1 MATLSSNDGSSRSQ
15 RFAFVTLV
23 TTDHYLPGALVL
35 AHSLRQ
41 AHTASSKP
49 AGALTPAD
57 LANLGA
63 AGLSNRTSIDKKV
76 DLVCLV
82 TPATVSVR
90 TVKTLVRYFD
100 KVVGVEPLSF
110 SSLAAAKANE
120 RGNPKD
126 RHSAEAKAARKV
138 RNETRKKLALLGRP
152 DLGESSGAALTKL
165 HAWRL
170 TGYDKI
176 VFLDADILVLRPISH
191 LFSITSSLA
200 ASPDIGW
207 PDAFNSGLMVLTPSL
222 TTFSA
227 MREFAIQSG
236 SWDGADQGFLN
247 DFFGG
252 EQGSSE
258 TGPGGGWQRLP
269 FRYNVTPNGGY
280 TFAPAYERYGSGI
293 MTAHF
298 IGQHKPWNRPK
309 PNAPSTRSSSSQSPA
324 NYDSLLY
331 RWHVAFE
338 ECYPQVAQMKSGF
351 ADVIHTERG
360 VEVVEKPFTV
370 PSYKA
375 VWDLEGRGDHSSHSS
390 GAESSSKRSSFQRI
404 RGIRTSSTQNIF
416 RGAGQAED
424 LKEMFSPA
432 IIAASAAAELE
443 NLATNPNV
451 VPNEGI
457 YISLPLDNR
466 TSLMA
471 AELDSGDDD
480 DDRSNDSDQTLHQSP
495 PFDNAQIQPISIP
508 ADQAGI
514 DETASGEWSPP
525 KVSWDPAR
533 GPPPSGG
540 GSSEYQMR
548 IPVDAFYV
556 NAWDQPL
563 AEQRRNANSYS
574 SESRSESQKRTLDK
588 LQREH
593 FFDNLGSVQP
603 DIRKVKPVFPWEA
616 SSSKHA
622 SSRTFPDEPAS
633 VVPGS
638 SDMQAS
644 HEAGSSSTPEGG
656 SNTDDLNPDRTIN
669 PPESTRKGGFP
680 AIITY
685 TNAWDNIDLK
695 GKGLRKANNGSSTH
709 NSRAIQVQVDQSH
722 RGTQTKREGRSRS
735 STLVPQNNNGGHQEG
750 NDTVSADQSGDGDN
764 ESSSSSDEEVERGGN
779 SWRREGPGPGYQR
792 RVESHQILSRSPRHN
807 QQQLASSPSLS
818 HYTHAG
824 SHHDQHYSHA
834 LHGSGSNIGFS
845 GSNDLLSGYI
855 PRTRSRS
862 SSNAS
867 NGGQHASIPHYA
879 NLPPPLRTF
888 YPRDGRSSPLIEEE
902 GFSSLSMPYEQ
913 LLASHDRNGRR
924 RMGIRTP
931 TTSQPGSANN
941 SGSSSPIFPI
951 ITPPNMS
958 PNHSRHDLSQL
969 SRHSNAQFGSRYLR
983 RGNQSQNRPYM

>member
-1 MATLSSNDGSSRSQ
+1 MTSISTNDTSSRSQ
-15 RFAFVTLV
+15 RFAFVTLI

-41 AHTASSKP
+41 AHATSSKP
-49 AGALTPAD
+49 AGTLTPAD

-76 DLVCLV
+76 DLICLV

-120 RGNPKD
+120 RGDPKD
-126 RHSAEAKAARKV
+126 RHSIEAKKARRV

-152 DLGESSGAALTKL
+152 DLGEKSGAALTKL

-176 VFLDADILVLRPISH
+176 IFLDADILVLRPIAH
-191 LFSITSSLA
+191 LFSITSPLA

-227 MREFAIQSG
+227 MREYAIQSG

-247 DFFGG
+247 DFYGG
-252 EQGSSE
+252 EQGGSE

-269 FRYNVTPNGGY
+269 FRYNVTPNAGY
-280 TFAPAYERYGSGI
+280 TFAPAYERYSSGI

-309 PNAPSTRSSSSQSPA
+309 PNLSRSQPSRHQSPA
-324 NYDSLLY
+324 DHDSLLY
-331 RWHVAFE
+331 RWHIAFE
-338 ECYPQVAQMKSGF
+338 ECYPQVLQMKNGM

-375 VWDLEGRGDHSSHSS
+375 VWDLEGKGDGSSHSS
-390 GAESSSKRSSFQRI
+390 GNETSSKRSSFQRV
-404 RGIRTSSTQNIF
+404 RGIRTPSTQTMF

-443 NLATNPNV
+443 SLSSNPNII
-451 VPNEGI
+451 PNEGI

-480 DDRSNDSDQTLHQSP
+480 DDDRSSDSDHTLQQSP
-495 PFDNAQIQPISIP
+495 PVNDAVEVPVST
-508 ADQAGI
+508 
-514 DETASGEWSPP
+514 ESKSGEWSPP

-533 GPPPSGG
+533 EPPPSGG

-548 IPVDAFYV
+548 VPVDAFYV
-556 NAWDQPL
+556 NAWDQS
-563 AEQRRNANSYS
+563 ASEQRRNAHFQA
-574 SESRSESQKRTLDK
+574 SETRSESQKRTLDK

-603 DIRKVKPVFPWEA
+603 DITKVKAVFPWE
-616 SSSKHA
+616 SNSTTYT

-644 HEAGSSSTPEGG
+644 HEAGSSITPEGG
-656 SNTDDLNPDRTIN
+656 SNTEDTSPDRAGLQ
-669 PPESTRKGGFP
+669 PEQNRKGGFP
-680 AIITY
+680 AIISY
-685 TNAWDNIDLK
+685 TNAWDQIDLR
-695 GKGLRKANNGSSTH
+695 GKGSRKGGNGSGSH
-709 NSRAIQVQVDQSH
+709 NSRSVQAQVDQIH
-722 RGTQTKREGRSRS
+722 RGTQTKREGRSRT
-735 STLVPQNNNGGHQEG
+735 STNAQQGINIGHHDG
-750 NDTVSADQSGDGDN
+750 HDTVSADQSGDGDN
-764 ESSSSSDEEVERGGN
+764 ESSSSSDEEVERGGA
-779 SWRREGPGPGYQR
+779 SWRRVGPGPGYQR

-807 QQQLASSPSLS
+807 QQQLAVSPSLS
-818 HYTHAG
+818 YYAHAG
-824 SHHDQHYSHA
+824 NHFDSNHHS
-834 LHGSGSNIGFS
+834 HGSGSNAAFGS
-845 GSNDLLSGYI
+845 SNDLLGNDLAYS
-855 PRTRSRS
+855 RSRS

-867 NGGQHASIPHYA
+867 NGYHASIPQYA
-879 NLPPPLRTF
+879 NAPPPLRSF
-888 YPRDGRSSPLIEEE
+888 YPRHDGRSSPHIDE
-902 GFSSLSMPYEQ
+902 SDPSLALAYEQ
-913 LLASHDRNGRR
+913 MLASHDRNGRR

-951 ITPPNMS
+951 STPTNLS
-958 PNHSRHDLSQL
+958 PNHSRHDLSHFTRL
-969 SRHSNAQFGSRYLR
+969 SNAHQNAQVGSRPSR
-983 RGNQSQNRPYM
+983 RSNQAHYRSYI

>member
-1 MATLSSNDGSSRSQ
+1 MTSVSSNDGSSRSQ

-35 AHSLRQ
+35 VHSLRQ
-41 AHTASSKP
+41 AHTTISKP

-82 TPATVSVR
+82 TPATISVR

-126 RHSAEAKAARKV
+126 RNSAEAKSARKV

-152 DLGESSGAALTKL
+152 DLGETSGAALTKL

-176 VFLDADILVLRPISH
+176 VFLDADILVLRPIAH
-191 LFSITSSLA
+191 LFSITSPLA

-227 MREFAIQSG
+227 MREFAIQYG

-252 EQGSSE
+252 EQGSSD

-269 FRYNVTPNGGY
+269 FRYNVTPNAGY

-309 PNAPSTRSSSSQSPA
+309 PNAPSSRSSNNQSPA

-338 ECYPQVAQMKSGF
+338 ECYPQVVQMKNGL

-375 VWDLEGRGDHSSHSS
+375 VWDLEGRGDASSHSS
-390 GAESSSKRSSFQRI
+390 GTESSSKRSSIQRI
-404 RGIRTSSTQNIF
+404 RGVRSQSLF

-432 IIAASAAAELE
+432 VIAASAAAELE
-443 NLATNPNV
+443 SLAANPNV
-451 VPNEGI
+451 IPNEGI

-480 DDRSNDSDQTLHQSP
+480 DRSSDSDKTLHQSP
-495 PFDNAQIQPISIP
+495 PIDNARVQTISIP
-508 ADQAGI
+508 TNHD
-514 DETASGEWSPP
+514 DNRASGEWSPP

-533 GPPPSGG
+533 EPPPLGG

-548 IPVDAFYV
+548 VPVDAFYV
-556 NAWDQPL
+556 NAWDQSL
-563 AEQRRNANSYS
+563 AEQRRNANFHS
-574 SESRSESQKRTLDK
+574 SEVRSESQKRTLHK

-603 DIRKVKPVFPWEA
+603 DIRKVKAVFPWESNSA
-616 SSSKHA
+616 KHT
-622 SSRTFPDEPAS
+622 SLRSFPDEPAS
-633 VVPGS
+633 VTPGS

-644 HEAGSSSTPEGG
+644 HEAGSSVTLEGG
-656 SNTDDLNPDRTIN
+656 SNNEDTSPERTGDQ
-669 PPESTRKGGFP
+669 PEQTRKGGFP
-680 AIITY
+680 AVITY
-685 TNAWDNIDLK
+685 SNAWDQIDLR
-695 GKGLRKANNGSSTH
+695 GKGARKANNGNNTH
-709 NSRAIQVQVDQSH
+709 NSRAVQAQVDQNH
-722 RGTQTKREGRSRS
+722 RGTQTKKEGRSKAM
-735 STLVPQNNNGGHQEG
+735 TFVPQSNNGGHHEG
-750 NDTVSADQSGDGDN
+750 QDTVSADQSGDGDN

-792 RVESHQILSRSPRHN
+792 RVESYQILSRSPRHT
-807 QQQLASSPSLS
+807 QQQLATSPSLS
-818 HYTHAG
+818 HY
-824 SHHDQHYSHA
+824 SHVGQHDHHHHSHS
-834 LHGSGSNIGFS
+834 LHGSGTNLGFG
-845 GSNDLLSGYI
+845 GSSDLLGGELS
-855 PRTRSRS
+855 RTRSRS

-867 NGGQHASIPHYA
+867 NGQHSSIPNYVNA
-879 NLPPPLRTF
+879 PPPLRTF
-888 YPRDGRSSPLIEEE
+888 YPRYDGRSSPLNEE

-931 TTSQPGSANN
+931 TASQPGSANN
-941 SGSSSPIFPI
+941 SGSSSPIFPSS
-951 ITPPNMS
+951 TPTNLS
-958 PNHSRHDLSQL
+958 PNHSRHDLSL
-969 SRHSNAQFGSRYLR
+969 LTRHSNSQFGSRSLR
-983 RGNQSQNRPYM
+983 RGNQSQNRPFM

>member
-1 MATLSSNDGSSRSQ
+1 MTSLPSNDGSSRSQ

-41 AHTASSKP
+41 AHTTTSKP

-126 RHSAEAKAARKV
+126 RHSVEAKAARKV
-138 RNETRKKLALLGRP
+138 RNETRQKLALLGRP
-152 DLGESSGAALTKL
+152 DLGETSGAALTKL

-176 VFLDADILVLRPISH
+176 VFLDADILVLRPITH

-252 EQGSSE
+252 EHGSIDA
-258 TGPGGGWQRLP
+258 GPGGGWQRLP
-269 FRYNVTPNGGY
+269 FRYNVTPNAGY

-309 PNAPSTRSSSSQSPA
+309 PSAPSSRSSSSQSPA

-338 ECYPQVAQMKSGF
+338 ECYPQVVQMKNGS

-375 VWDLEGRGDHSSHSS
+375 VWDLEGRGDTSSHSS
-390 GAESSSKRSSFQRI
+390 GTESSSKRSSIQRI
-404 RGIRTSSTQNIF
+404 RGIRTPSTHNLF

-432 IIAASAAAELE
+432 VIAASAAAELE
-443 NLATNPNV
+443 SLASNPNV
-451 VPNEGI
+451 VPNEGV

-480 DDRSNDSDQTLHQSP
+480 DRFSDSDQTLHQSP
-495 PFDNAQIQPISIP
+495 PVDNAQIRPISIP
-508 ADQAGI
+508 KDDAGAI
-514 DETASGEWSPP
+514 EPDSGEWSPP

-533 GPPPSGG
+533 EPPPSGG

-548 IPVDAFYV
+548 VPVDAFYV

-563 AEQRRNANSYS
+563 AEQRRNANAHS
-574 SESRSESQKRTLDK
+574 SEGRSESQKRTLDK

-616 SSSKHA
+616 SSAKPT

-644 HEAGSSSTPEGG
+644 HEAGSSNSPEGG
-656 SNTDDLNPDRTIN
+656 SNTEDANS
-669 PPESTRKGGFP
+669 EQTRKGGFP

-685 TNAWDNIDLK
+685 TNAWDHIDLR
-695 GKGLRKANNGSSTH
+695 GKGSRRPNNGSNTH
-709 NSRAIQVQVDQSH
+709 NSRATQAQVDQSH
-722 RGTQTKREGRSRS
+722 RGTQTKREGRSRTS
-735 STLVPQNNNGGHQEG
+735 SYAPQNNNGGGHQDG
-750 NDTVSADQSGDGDN
+750 HDTVSADQSGDGDN
-764 ESSSSSDEEVERGGN
+764 ESSSSSDEEVERGGA

-792 RVESHQILSRSPRHN
+792 RVESHQILSRSPRHT
-807 QQQLASSPSLS
+807 QQQLATSPSLS
-818 HYTHAG
+818 HYQHAG
-824 SHHDQHYSHA
+824 NHHDQHHS
-834 LHGSGSNIGFS
+834 LHGSGSNVGFS
-845 GSNDLLSGYI
+845 GSNDLLGSDI
-855 PRTRSRS
+855 SRTRSRS

-867 NGGQHASIPHYA
+867 NGGQHASIPHYG
-879 NLPPPLRTF
+879 NVPPSLRSF
-888 YPRDGRSSPLIEEE
+888 YPRDGRSSPLVEE

-931 TTSQPGSANN
+931 TASQPGSANN

-951 ITPPNMS
+951 STPPNMS

-969 SRHSNAQFGSRYLR
+969 SRHSNTQFGSRYVR
-983 RGNQSQNRPYM
+983 RGNQSSNRPYM